1 MYIKVAGAKG
11 HEYVY
16 VCRNYRE
23 NGKIKIKCEHVEK
36 LGRLKVTVSYCGS
49 RVFSF

>member
-23 NGKIKIKCEHVEK
+23 NGKIKCEHVEK
-36 LGRLKVTVSYCGS
+36 LGRLKDLLKDEPLAVD
-49 RVFSF
+49 

>member
-23 NGKIKIKCEHVEK
+23 NGKIKGVGKGTCTVYVYAINGKMK
-36 LGRLKVTVSYCGS
+36 KATVTVK
-49 RVFSF
+49 